1 MQTNPLRPRHLA
13 AGGLEQKQQDATKQD
28 WIWLLVAWKKQQD
41 ATKQHWKPK
50 SPPPHGMVAE
60 ISNTH
65 GVNDRP
71 EFKNP
76 TSNYKKPTSTHPV

>member
-1 MQTNPLRPRHLA
+1 MNPTAITVQIDP
-13 AGGLEQKQQDATKQD
+13 ATPSFGC
-28 WIWLLVAWKKQQD
+28 WWLGKKQQD

-50 SPPPHGMVAE
+50 SPPPHGMVAG

-76 TSNYKKPTSTHPV
+76 TSNYKKPTSTHPA